1 MFNRAG
7 KKMSVRNAMM
17 SSRRAAAF
25 FCAATLM
32 YLSLACSYLPG
43 TTGFSLDAEARRE
56 AEKFWATQ
64 ITKCGDSYY
73 RKEVLK
79 KNNYVLYYQMKNPTV
94 EVTSQPVSEAD
105 RLNGIEWKGSTAFR
119 PEASRT
125 WGTEKKAWFDWQRGP
140 GGVPE
145 LSHGMKK
152 VKGAWS
158 VDTERY
164 WAREET
170 SRYEPVDCSQI
181 PQ

>member
-1 MFNRAG
+1 MA
-7 KKMSVRNAMM
+7 KTNATMIPVK
-17 SSRRAAAF
+17 AVAIL
-25 FCAATLM
+25 CATTLT
-32 YLSLACSYLPG
+32 YLSLACSSSPG
-43 TTGFSLDAEARRE
+43 MAGSSLDAEARRE
-56 AEKFWATQ
+56 AEKFWGTQ

-79 KNNYVLYYQMKNPTV
+79 KNDYVLYYQMKNPTV
-94 EVTSQPVSEAD
+94 GVTSQPVSEAD

-119 PEASRT
+119 PEASRI
-125 WGTEKKAWFDWQRGP
+125 WGTEKKGWFDWQRGP

-152 VKGAWS
+152 MKGTWS